1 MSQYGK
7 KTKKI
12 WYKLEKHIERCVF
25 LIDNRDFM
33 NTKQQ
38 KKVEDA
44 LIKKAVGY
52 EVEEL
57 VEEFSVDDTQKPT
70 LVKKKRST
78 KHFPPDIS
86 AIKILLS
93 YYGEK
98 TFD

>member
-1 MSQYGK
+1 
-7 KTKKI
+7 
-12 WYKLEKHIERCVF
+12 
-25 LIDNRDFM
+25 M

-52 EVEEL
+52 EVEEV
-57 VEEFSVDDTQKPT
+57 VEEFSVDDNQKPT

-98 TFD
+98 TFDELNGLSDEELFAERDKLLEELQKFKKE